1 MKKKINPSTGKLE
14 YRCNYEE
21 AAEFIY
27 MTVGQLK
34 HRYSKKCAQHE
45 SSIPKRTYLHGVAGF
60 CLSDLE
66 HYKKNNIGLVKVYK
80 KKVDEKTAT
89 AEVLQFSEK
98 KKS

>member
-14 YRCNYEE
+14 YRLNHEE
-21 AAEFIY
+21 AAEFVY
-27 MTVGQLK
+27 MTIGELK
-34 HRYSKKCAQHE
+34 YRYSKQCTMHE
-45 SSIPKRTYLHGVAGF
+45 SSIPKRTYLHGIAGF
-60 CLSDLE
+60 WMSDLE